1 MHILGPHLANAMT
14 IQISGHSV
22 ELLLGK
28 AHIEIEEGNFKLLDI
43 CHHFTAGMKAIATE
57 MQYKGTDECRQ
68 ACGGVGYHIAS
79 GLVSA
84 FTDHATMPTFEGVNV
99 LMLQQSSR
107 YLFKLVKKA
116 KAGKTLKREFSYIN

>member
-1 MHILGPHLANAMT
+1 MVDKGQKKERKILDYQTHMHILGPNLANSLV
-14 IQISGHSV
+14 IQVSGHAV
-22 ELLLGK
+22 EK
-28 AHIEIEEGNFKLLDI
+28 IVHEAHIEIEKGSFKLLDI

-79 GLVSA
+79 GLVST

-99 LMLQQSSR
+99 VMLQQSSR
-107 YLFKLVKKA
+107 YL
-116 KAGKTLKREFSYIN
+116 LK